1 MRALLTSKAILHN
14 RQPPWG
20 LKLRS
25 STAFIVATVW
35 MSTFTD
41 FLLYAMIVPV
51 MPTALMTRAD
61 VEYDDR
67 EYWVSVLLMCEAGT
81 ALIFCPIF
89 GYLVDRARTR
99 QLPFFG
105 ALILL
110 AGCMVILH
118 ISHSLELFVIG
129 RLFQGC
135 AGALMVVASF
145 ALLNDSVPQERLGQS
160 IGYLGSAIASGFLL
174 GPFMGGIVY
183 HTGGY
188 DAVFYVAYS
197 IIAIDM
203 GMRVAMV
210 EKQVAERWDRNSSGE
225 SNEQNTRAES
235 STVCKVQD
243 QAAPRTKRFVM
254 FQILRQRRVL
264 ISSWALLVQ
273 GIFLSAFDA
282 TLSIFVESRYSWS
295 ALGMGLIF
303 LPMAIPA
310 FFEPLFGF
318 ITDRFGAR
326 LMAFSCFLLLCPV
339 IICLRFAETDSTP
352 HIALLI
358 TLLFVIGI
366 FIHACAPAMYVETQ
380 LALTAMESAEPGLL
394 GSKGAVAQ
402 GFGLQ
407 SMCQFAGVFFGPLG
421 GGFVEYRFGWGVMS
435 AVLGALAA
443 LTAMPMLWLGE
454 RHGDADEERQPLFS
468 C

>member
-1 MRALLTSKAILHN
+1 MRACLTSKAIPHN

-51 MPTALMTRAD
+51 MPTALVTRAD
-61 VEYDDR
+61 VNYEDR

-89 GYLVDRARTR
+89 GYLVDQARTR
-99 QLPFFG
+99 QFFFLG
-105 ALILL
+105 ALIML

-118 ISHSLELFVIG
+118 MSHSLEMFIIG
-129 RLFQGC
+129 RLLQGC
-135 AGALMVVASF
+135 AGALVVVASF

-183 HTGGY
+183 HTAGY
-188 DAVFYVAYS
+188 DAVFYVAYF
-197 IIAIDM
+197 IIAVDM
-203 GMRVAMV
+203 GMRVTLV
-210 EKQVAERWDRNSSGE
+210 EKKVAERWEHLSNDEEPDEQYAGAHSSAACRVQTG
-225 SNEQNTRAES
+225 SRSTRFA
-235 STVCKVQD
+235 
-243 QAAPRTKRFVM
+243 M
-254 FQILRQRRVL
+254 FKILRQRRVL

-273 GIFLSAFDA
+273 GIFLSSFDA
-282 TLSIFVESRYSWS
+282 TLSIFVESRYGWS

-310 FFEPLFGF
+310 FFEPVFGF

-326 LMAFSCFLLLCPV
+326 LMAFSCFLLLCPA
-339 IICLRFAETDSTP
+339 IICLRFTEANSTP
-352 HIALLI
+352 HMALLI
-358 TLLFVIGI
+358 TLLFLIGI

-380 LALTAMESAEPGLL
+380 LALTALESADPGLL
-394 GSKGAVAQ
+394 GPKGAVAQ

-435 AVLGALAA
+435 AVLGVLAA
-443 LTAMPMLWLGE
+443 LTAVPMLWLGE
-454 RHGDADEERQPLFS
+454 TDDDDEERQPLLS
-468 C
+468 R